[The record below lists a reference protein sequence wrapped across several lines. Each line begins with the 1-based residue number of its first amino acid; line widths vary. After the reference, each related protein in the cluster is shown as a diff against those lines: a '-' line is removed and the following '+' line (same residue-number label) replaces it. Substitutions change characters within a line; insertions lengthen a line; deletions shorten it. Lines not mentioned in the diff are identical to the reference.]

1 MNETIERITERIKK
15 RSLKSRAEYLNLMN
29 NSAQNTVT
37 RSGLACGNL
46 AHAFAACNDD
56 DKMELSENTSSNLA
70 IITSYND
77 MLSAHKTY
85 EDYPPK
91 TKVLR

>member
-46 AHAFAACNDD
+46 AHAEVRRLWRD
-56 DKMELSENTSSNLA
+56 LV
-70 IITSYND
+70 Y
-77 MLSAHKTY
+77 
-85 EDYPPK
+85 
-91 TKVLR
+91 VLIGS